1 MKLYNNVV
9 AAEKKANKLPSGEG
23 WDVSPT
29 GTGYDI
35 LYTLGIF

>member
-1 MKLYNNVV
+1 MKVYNQV
-9 AAEKKANKLPSGEG
+9 KKVEAKDKESEN
-23 WDVSPT
+23 PT